1 MLKTIQIDTKYFL
14 GAIASFAVAYMTAT
28 GKILN
33 YITFS
38 DVLGEIALFMIAS
51 TMGVISII
59 GAFSKK

>member
-1 MLKTIQIDTKYFL
+1 MLKTINFDAKYFA
-14 GAIASFAVAYMTAT
+14 GAVASFAIAYMTAT
-28 GKILN
+28 GKILD

-51 TMGVISII
+51 TMGVISMI